1 MIKLGLIGCGAIGT
15 ILAKAIEERLQEKIV
30 LKVIFDI
37 SFEKARALKERLHSS
52 PIIAPDLSTFLAQ
65 SLDIAIEAA
74 SQEAVKEYGEKILSR
89 EKDLM
94 IMSVGALLED
104 NLFERLKA
112 IAQKKHRKIYLPSG
126 AVVGID
132 GIKAAAL
139 AGLDEVVLTTRKPP
153 AGLKG
158 APYIEKRGID
168 LENISK
174 AQMIYEGPAE
184 EAVKYFPANV
194 NVAAVLSLAGIGKK
208 KTKVKIIADPNI
220 HTNQHEIKVK
230 GKFGRMI
237 CLTKN
242 LPCPDS
248 PRTSYLA
255 ALSAIK
261 TLERISAEVVI
272 GT

>member
-1 MIKLGLIGCGAIGT
+1 MTKLGLIGCGAIGT
-15 ILAKAIEERLQEKIV
+15 ILAKAIEERLQEKFM

-37 SFEKARALKERLHSS
+37 SSEKARALKERLHSS
-52 PIIAPDLSTFLAQ
+52 PIIAPDFSAFLAQ

-94 IMSVGALLED
+94 IMSIGALLED
-104 NLFERLKA
+104 NLFERLKT
-112 IAQKKHRKIYLPSG
+112 IAQKKHRRIYLPSG

-158 APYIEKRGID
+158 APYIEEREID
-168 LENISK
+168 LENITK
-174 AQMIYEGPAE
+174 AQMIYKGPAE

-230 GKFGRMI
+230 GKFGQMI

-261 TLERISAEVVI
+261 TLENISAEVVI